1 MHKASPANHRLG
13 TRRTLLHAALG
24 LPCLLALITMTGCA
38 DDPVDTPDQAF
49 EKVKA
54 ACKESDWARLF
65 DTFPPDTQAYFG
77 AQIAGYVVTVKARAK
92 VTAESEG
99 IDEALVVQR
108 LLAEELKVT
117 LGQWEQMVIRDRFA
131 VWFEASGGS
140 RAITATGFDPALIAV
155 SEMKDFKIQGA
166 TAKVTADDGKG
177 HLQQLSMV
185 LVDRIWRL
193 DLGYE

>member
-1 MHKASPANHRLG
+1 LLPAWVG
-13 TRRTLLHAALG
+13 IG
-24 LPCLLALITMTGCA
+24 GCA
-38 DDPVDTPDQAF
+38 EGPVDTPIQAF

-54 ACKESDWARLF
+54 ACKENDWARLF
-65 DTFPPDTQAYFG
+65 DCFPPDTQAFFG
-77 AQIAGYVVTVKARAK
+77 SQVAGYVVTVKARAK

-140 RAITATGFDPALIAV
+140 RAITATGFDPALIAA
-155 SEMKDFKIQGA
+155 SEMKDYEIQGA
-166 TAKVTADDGKG
+166 TAKVTVDDGKG
-177 HLQQLSMV
+177 HVQQLSMV